1 MLTDAMILTGL
12 NKKLEYR
19 SIELQE
25 LCEYDVLVKIL
36 YSGVCHTQLLE
47 ARGRRGMDNFLPH
60 CMGHEASGIVEKI
73 GKNVTSVQ
81 VGDKVALTWI
91 KCSGGNSGGKKHK
104 DKYFVNFRI
113 NNISA

>member
-1 MLTDAMILTGL
+1 MLTDAMILTDF
-12 NKKLEYR
+12 NKELEYR
-19 SIELQE
+19 SIELQD
-25 LCEYDVLVKIL
+25 LSEYDVFVKIL

-47 ARGRRGMDNFLPH
+47 ARGRRGVDDFLPH

-91 KCSGGNSGGKKHK
+91 KCSGGN
-104 DKYFVNFRI
+104 
-113 NNISA
+113 